1 MMCRKLKS
9 LTIFLVFI
17 FLSTS
22 LVHAKKFPVG
32 YPECWLDSKNPII
45 LDNKD
50 PNQFC
55 PLNSKLGHKFFLV
68 DFTSPLKKP
77 QIDWISGRIFGNA
90 LIKETPPY
98 HKISYMKIDNTAPQ
112 SQKIS
117 YSKCR
122 FKTGNKSK
130 FDGEEANSGCEG
142 VNKINDMF
150 YLWSLL
156 TSKPTDPTVE
166 DISFESKFLNL
177 NNEKSENS
185 LIFEYLFHI
194 LRETKTDFTSE
205 YPERE
210 LVIVSD
216 LMQHS
221 DRFSFYRHC
230 KINSTVPNK
239 CRSFEKLLK
248 NKKIKNYID
257 DRKPKKET
265 LTNLKV
271 TILYIN
277 HDYETRDGLSSS
289 LVALWEDLFKYIG
302 VENYEIIKQ
311 LDIK

>member
-1 MMCRKLKS
+1 MIFRKFNLLVS
-9 LTIFLVFI
+9 FLVSF
-17 FLSTS
+17 FL
-22 LVHAKKFPVG
+22 VINIAHAKKFPVG
-32 YPECWLDSKNPII
+32 YPECWQDTKNPII
-45 LDNKD
+45 LNIKSPD
-50 PNQFC
+50 QFC

-68 DFTSPLKKP
+68 DFTSPLKQP

-90 LIKETPPY
+90 LVKETPPY

-112 SQKIS
+112 SQVIS

-130 FDGEEANSGCEG
+130 FEGEQTNTGCEG
-142 VNKINDMF
+142 EKQIAEVYTAWTSLTNK
-150 YLWSLL
+150 
-156 TSKPTDPTVE
+156 
-166 DISFESKFLNL
+166 FENEFLNL
-177 NNEKSENS
+177 DNKKSDNS
-185 LIFEYLFHI
+185 LIFEYLFHV

-210 LVIVSD
+210 LIIVSD

-230 KINSTVPNK
+230 KTNLELKKPNK
-239 CRSFEKLLK
+239 CRTFEKLLK
-248 NKKIKNYID
+248 NKKVKNYID

>member
-1 MMCRKLKS
+1 MNSRKLYS
-9 LTIFLVFI
+9 LILFLVSF
-17 FLSTS
+17 FLILNSAQ
-22 LVHAKKFPVG
+22 AKDYPVG
-32 YPECWLDSKNPII
+32 YPECWLDKKNPII
-45 LDNKD
+45 LTFND

-55 PLNSKLGHKFFLV
+55 PLNAKLGHKFFLV

-90 LIKETPPY
+90 LVKETPPY
-98 HKISYMKIDNTAPQ
+98 HKISYMKIDDTAPQ

-130 FDGEEANSGCEG
+130 FSGEEANSGCEG
-142 VNKINDMF
+142 VKKINEVF
-150 YLWSLL
+150 SAWLEL
-156 TSKPTDPTVE
+156 TSK
-166 DISFESKFLNL
+166 FEGEFLQL
-177 NNEKSENS
+177 DQKEGKRS
-185 LIFEYLFHI
+185 LIFEYLFHV

-210 LVIVSD
+210 LIIVSD

-221 DRFSFYRHC
+221 DRFSFYKHC
-230 KINSTVPNK
+230 TTPLEFTKPNK
-239 CRSFEKLLK
+239 CRSFDKLLK

-257 DRKPKKET
+257 DRKPNKKT

-271 TILYIN
+271 KILYIN
-277 HDYETRDGLSSS
+277 HDYETRDGLSNS
-289 LVALWEDLFKYIG
+289 LVSLWEDLFEYIG
-302 VENYEIIKQ
+302 IENYEIVKQ